1 MSLKLN
7 FPGDENENFNT
18 IITTPKSHSHILTL
32 PWQFHW
38 KRRSWEAKK
47 KIGPPSQSHPPDF
60 CLGTENCF
68 SFARMECPGENWK
81 GNGSLLLKSRQW
93 LDKFL
98 TESPSSICMINHE
111 IFLFPIHCNHSKI
124 PCAQLPIFS
133 LPHLK
138 MILTI
143 INDTPHMCVTCNFG
157 QFNQFSRVA
166 KRENLV

>member
-1 MSLKLN
+1 MKTSTQLSPRQNLIPISWHFLGN
-7 FPGDENENFNT
+7 FTEKDEVG
-18 IITTPKSHSHILTL
+18 K
-32 PWQFHW
+32 Q
-38 KRRSWEAKK
+38 RK

-111 IFLFPIHCNHSKI
+111 IFLFPIHCSHSKI